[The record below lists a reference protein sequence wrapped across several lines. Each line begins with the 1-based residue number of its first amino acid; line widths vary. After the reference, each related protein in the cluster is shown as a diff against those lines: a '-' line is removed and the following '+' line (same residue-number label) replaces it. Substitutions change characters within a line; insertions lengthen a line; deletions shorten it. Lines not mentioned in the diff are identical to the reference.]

1 MYIVHTCILLHVSQI
16 GCHLFVSDSGEQALL
31 VTGRLDLHLWEL
43 TDGLYSEWW
52 QLPVPDDLSLPHID
66 TREVAIDAS
75 FYVHQV
81 HY

>member
-1 MYIVHTCILLHVSQI
+1 M
-16 GCHLFVSDSGEQALL
+16 SDSGEQALL

-52 QLPVPDDLSLPHID
+52 ELPAPDDLSLPHTA

-81 HY
+81 IFGG